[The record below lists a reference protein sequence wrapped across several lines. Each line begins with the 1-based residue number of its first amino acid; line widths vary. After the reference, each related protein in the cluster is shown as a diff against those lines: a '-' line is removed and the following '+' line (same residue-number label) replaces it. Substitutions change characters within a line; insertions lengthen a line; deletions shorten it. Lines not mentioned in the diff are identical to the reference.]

1 MKRIPFLKINTKNGP
16 TDTKK
21 YFPRLQNESVL
32 KTKTSE
38 NTGNERSYF
47 DQMKPSPK

>member
-1 MKRIPFLKINTKNGP
+1 MKRIPFLKIDTKNGS